1 MNNLDY
7 QIRITPAHE
16 KAFFSGSSSIKR
28 EEEGK
33 MGRLLYGMVRLFT
46 LAALIYVVLSTGTL

>member
-16 KAFFSGSSSIKR
+16 KAFFSGSSYTKR